1 MDWFRRVMM
10 GRYGNDQLSIALLV
24 FYVVLSIA
32 AQVTHLYVIML
43 IAYIPLV
50 LCFYRML
57 SRNTGRR
64 YQENVRFLKYWNP
77 VQLRLYNF
85 GKRMK
90 DRKTHRYF
98 KCPNCSSMLRVPRGK
113 GKISI
118 TCPMCKKEFVKKT

>member
-32 AQVTHLYVIML
+32 AQITHLYVIML

-64 YQENVRFLKYWNP
+64 YQENVRLFRYWNP

-118 TCPMCKKEFVKKT
+118 TCPVCKKELVKKT